1 MRFAGNK
8 NKIRTI
14 KSEINT
20 QNVSSM
26 FGKKTCTVINKWISK
41 NNLSNRWDIISTTED
56 QKNTV
61 AQSKLKAKI

>member
-26 FGKKTCTVINKWISK
+26 FGKKKCTVINK
-41 NNLSNRWDIISTTED
+41 
-56 QKNTV
+56 
-61 AQSKLKAKI
+61 